1 MGIFSKAWK
10 SVKKGFKGAFK
21 GISKG
26 IKSAFKKFGKF
37 MGKIGIVGQLAM
49 MFVLPGVGG
58 ALMGKLGAGIGSGF
72 GKLTG
77 ALAKGGKIA
86 QAAGKVLEAGASFA
100 KAGHSAFKTVTEG
113 IGNFVGEFSKTALKK
128 IPGMTKLAPSLTSA
142 SDTFFTK
149 SSVLVD
155 GKMVSKSA
163 WSAVQDSVVANAS
176 NVTANFQAG
185 LKNFGDAG
193 RVFTASGANAVAA
206 SKAVVGVG
214 GVNIPGTTAESSS
227 LLGNPSKAINI
238 GDIKGAVTNV
248 NTDKGFFESFGSG
261 AGGSTTTPTKVF
273 TKAGYDASGMRISN
287 KSLLSKAGDFVTG
300 LPGEA
305 VDYAKEEYTKFLDG
319 RSLGRA
325 VAEETGD
332 KAVDMVTE
340 TLERDVKTR
349 LSQEVGIVKVPEAPE
364 SYGTYVAGYEAAGI
378 QDYGSAQ
385 INDRAMQMSLNPQ
398 AFLQQNP
405 YGHGANLYQQQMN
418 VKYGGTA

>member
-1 MGIFSKAWK
+1 M
-10 SVKKGFKGAFK
+10 
-21 GISKG
+21 
-26 IKSAFKKFGKF
+26 
-37 MGKIGIVGQLAM
+37 
-49 MFVLPGVGG
+49 
-58 ALMGKLGAGIGSGF
+58 
-72 GKLTG
+72 
-77 ALAKGGKIA
+77 
-86 QAAGKVLEAGASFA
+86 
-100 KAGHSAFKTVTEG
+100 
-113 IGNFVGEFSKTALKK
+113 
-128 IPGMTKLAPSLTSA
+128 
-142 SDTFFTK
+142 
-149 SSVLVD
+149 
-155 GKMVSKSA
+155 
-163 WSAVQDSVVANAS
+163 
-176 NVTANFQAG
+176 
-185 LKNFGDAG
+185 
-193 RVFTASGANAVAA
+193 
-206 SKAVVGVG
+206 
-214 GVNIPGTTAESSS
+214 
-227 LLGNPSKAINI
+227 
-238 GDIKGAVTNV
+238 
-248 NTDKGFFESFGSG
+248 GSG

-349 LSQEVGIVKVPEAPE
+349 LSQEAGIVKVPEAPE

-405 YGHGANLYQQQMN
+405 YGHGANIYQQQMN

>member
-1 MGIFSKAWK
+1 MGLFSKVWK

-49 MFVLPGVGG
+49 SFILPGIGG
-58 ALMGKLGAGIGSGF
+58 ALMGKLGAGF

-128 IPGMTKLAPSLTSA
+128 IPGMTKIAPNLTSA

-163 WSAVQDSVVANAS
+163 WSIVEDSVVANAS

-193 RVFTASGANAVAA
+193 KVFTASGANAVAA
-206 SKAVVGVG
+206 SKAVVGTG
-214 GVNIPGTTAESSS
+214 GVNIPGSTAESSS

-248 NTDKGFFESFGSG
+248 DTNKGFFESLGG
-261 AGGSTTTPTKVF
+261 PAGGPTGSPTTSF

-319 RSLGRA
+319 RSLGKA
-325 VAEETGD
+325 VVQEAGD
-332 KAVDMVTE
+332 KGVDMITE
-340 TLERDVKTR
+340 TLDSDVRTR
-349 LSQEVGIVKVPEAPE
+349 LSQEAGIVKVPEAPK

-378 QDYGSAQ
+378 QEYGSPQ

-418 VKYGGTA
+418 IKYGGTA